1 VSEGYGIETWCLDAL
16 QPGRYATRATVVVQA
31 LYRRLITP
39 RGTLI
44 PLDDAGGDE
53 ESAYGF
59 DVSGFVGAVG
69 YETAAQALASLVTGE
84 LLKDD
89 RVLPTLEVTAK
100 LLKGSTGEDEIELSI
115 VGDLADESESF
126 SFTLRVTD
134 VSVDFLRGG
143 A

>member
-1 VSEGYGIETWCLDAL
+1 MSTGYGVETWCLDTL
-16 QPGRYATRATVVVQA
+16 QPGRYATGAEVVVQA

-44 PLDDAGGDE
+44 PLDDTGGDE

-69 YETAAQALASLVTGE
+69 YPTAVLAFPSLVAGE

-89 RVLPTLEVTAK
+89 RVLPTLEVAAVIVH
-100 LLKGSTGEDEIELSI
+100 GADGEDSINLSI
-115 VGDLADESESF
+115 AGDLADESESF
-126 SFTLRVTD
+126 AFTLLVTA
-134 VSVDFLRGG
+134 VSVDLIRGG